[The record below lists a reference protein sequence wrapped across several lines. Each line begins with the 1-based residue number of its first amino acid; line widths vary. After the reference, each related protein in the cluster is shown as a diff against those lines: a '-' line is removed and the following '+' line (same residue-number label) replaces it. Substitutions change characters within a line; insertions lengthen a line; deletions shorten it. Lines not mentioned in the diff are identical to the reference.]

1 MMLSRALQ
9 KANMAVKLDHV
20 QNYEGAIE
28 AYEDACR
35 LLHQVLERSYGDED
49 KRKLDSIVSIF
60 LSLSLSLLLHDGDSL
75 IT

>member
-1 MMLSRALQ
+1 
-9 KANMAVKLDHV
+9 MAVKLDHV

-75 IT
+75 ITSRTN